1 MRYTTPDSLVHLTEQ
16 DRTQLRQLITD
27 HSGLDSSAQADN
39 ALERAVAQRL
49 AAYEL
54 ASLADYWP
62 VLRSSSGSR
71 ELNSLV
77 QLLTNKE
84 TFFFREMHQFELL
97 RDQLLPDLLSRSQLP
112 LQVWSAGCATGE
124 EPYSLAIT
132 LLEYQRQHGEFQV
145 QVIGTD
151 IDTGALEKARRGV
164 YGERAVRL
172 VRPEL
177 RQRYFSFDGQAYRI
191 NPQVGRL
198 VRFQTHN
205 LAEDACPA
213 SLVNL
218 DIVFCRNITIYFDDR
233 ARDRLNARLA
243 DCLLPGGYLFVASAE
258 TMSHNLG
265 RLELISVGNTF
276 LFQKALTPR
285 SSLLSGSQPLAQGS
299 APDGARGQARE
310 QPSTS
315 RGIQQRGMKV
325 DNEKPANRRR
335 EGSPGRAAHPEP
347 DADRQAQAQ
356 PPSPL
361 LPSSSLRRA
370 VEAFQRQDYQAAL
383 RRLDRIP
390 VNGSIWLD
398 VYCLRSAVLLQQE
411 RLGEAETNCQTLLAH
426 DPWHADAHFM
436 MGLIFRQQ
444 NEIEAAVRSF
454 RTAIYLHPEHR
465 HAHFYLAEIYHAL
478 GLQELARREYKNTL
492 NILLHLASRTE
503 TLNLAGIE
511 DDILRRACEANLRKL
526 EGRTHSSGRNST

>member
-1 MRYTTPDSLVHLTEQ
+1 MRYTTSDSLAHLTEQ
-16 DRTQLRQLITD
+16 DRTRLRQLITD

-71 ELNSLV
+71 EINSLV

-84 TFFFREMHQFELL
+84 TFFFRETHQFELL
-97 RDQLLPDLLSRSQLP
+97 SDQLLPELLSRGHIP
-112 LQVWSAGCATGE
+112 LRLWSAGCATGE

-132 LLEYQRQHGEFQV
+132 LLEYQREHGELQA

-151 IDTGALEKARRGV
+151 IDTNALEQARRGV

-172 VRPEL
+172 VRPGL

-198 VRFQTHN
+198 VKFQTHN
-205 LAEDACPA
+205 LAEDTCPS
-213 SLVNL
+213 SLVDV

-243 DCLLPGGYLFVASAE
+243 DCLRPGGYLFVASAE

-276 LFQKALTPR
+276 LFQKALAPR
-285 SSLLSGSQPLAQGS
+285 PSLPSGPQPVGKGS
-299 APDGARGQARE
+299 APDGARGQAQE

-315 RGIQQRGMKV
+315 RGSQQRGIKA
-325 DNEKPANRRR
+325 DNGEPANGRR
-335 EGSPGRAAHPEP
+335 EGSPGRAAHPEL
-347 DADRQAQAQ
+347 DADRHTPTQ

-361 LPSSSLRRA
+361 LPSSPLRRA

-390 VNGSIWLD
+390 ADGSIWLD

-411 RLGEAETNCQTLLAH
+411 RLGEAETHCQTLLAH

-444 NEIEAAVRSF
+444 NEMEAAVRSF
-454 RTAIYLHPEHR
+454 RTAIYLQPEHR
-465 HAHFYLAEIYHAL
+465 HAHFYLAEIYRAL
-478 GLQELARREYKNTL
+478 GLRELARREYKNTL

-503 TLNLAGIE
+503 ALNLAGIE
-511 DDILRRACEANLRKL
+511 DDILRRACEANLQKL
-526 EGRTHSSGRNST
+526 EGRTNSSGRNST